1 VTAGSVAGAPYPVG
15 TLTIRAYEER
25 TMDTFVV
32 RTPSRRVDVTGD
44 DRVRYLE
51 DVTSQH
57 LVDVPVTHVRS
68 ALYLDTHGAPLAMFD
83 VVTLGDRLA
92 LIVPDEGVL
101 ATAVEVL
108 GGRTFLLDV
117 RFEALDHE
125 VIAVRGP
132 DAKTVVSAA
141 GLTAV
146 AGRCRVAGDL
156 LIVAKEE
163 GIDVVGPPSAIADAV
178 AGLLEAGAREG
189 DANDLDAWRI
199 AAGVP
204 AWGREVV
211 APHLPEE
218 VGLLPTHVHL
228 AKGCYPGQEAVARMW
243 MLGRPRRRL
252 AVVGTRGE
260 LSPGWQA
267 GSGRKTATITSVAPD
282 GDRALA
288 FVPADATVGDVFGD
302 GGEESTA
309 AAHTEAIVVQR
320 LVGTETAPPG
330 ADPAVTRRRDRQRT

>member
-1 VTAGSVAGAPYPVG
+1 
-15 TLTIRAYEER
+15 
-25 TMDTFVV
+25 MDTFVV
-32 RTPSRRVDVTGD
+32 RTPARRVDITGD

-57 LVDVPVTHVRS
+57 VVDVPVTHVRS

-83 VVTLGDRLA
+83 IATLGDRLA
-92 LIVPDEGVL
+92 LIVPDDGVL
-101 ATAVEVL
+101 ATVVEVL
-108 GGRTFLLDV
+108 GGRTFLLDAH
-117 RFEALDHE
+117 FEATDHE
-125 VIAVRGP
+125 VAVVRGA
-132 DAKTVVSAA
+132 DAAAIVSAA

-146 AGRCRVAGDL
+146 PGRCRVAGDL
-156 LIVAKEE
+156 LILARAE
-163 GIDVVGPPSAIADAV
+163 GIDVVGPPSAVADAV

-189 DANDLDAWRI
+189 DADDLERWRV
-199 AAGVP
+199 AAGEP

-252 AVVGTRGE
+252 AIVASQGGE
-260 LSPGWQA
+260 LAPGWQA
-267 GSGRKTATITSVAPD
+267 GSGRRTATVTSVSPD
-282 GDRALA
+282 GRQALA
-288 FVPADATVGDVFGD
+288 FVPADAQVGDVFADDVEDAQGI
-302 GGEESTA
+302 E
-309 AAHTEAIVVQR
+309 VQR
-320 LVGTETAPPG
+320 LVGADAHPPG